1 MKRLLPLL
9 LSCFLLFESAAQ
21 DEYIEKLN
29 YDASD
34 YKIRWNNRQLSAA
47 SNDSNIVLHNLDFL
61 KSKKPG
67 VYRLPQDNM
76 PCIVPDSTKTVR
88 MPNAWKG
95 PKRIPYQSNPP
106 RIPNLAKPW
115 VPFPIANEN
124 GNTK

>member
-9 LSCFLLFESAAQ
+9 LGCFLLFESFAQ
-21 DEYIEKLN
+21 DRYVQKYEYN
-29 YDASD
+29 QNDV
-34 YKIRWNNRQLSAA
+34 RQEFSNQGNAYSL
-47 SNDSNIVLHNLDFL
+47 NDSTFVFHDFGL
-61 KSKKPG
+61 KGKNPG

-95 PKRIPYQSNPP
+95 SKRIPYKSNPP

-115 VPFPIANEN
+115 VPTPIGNDN
-124 GNTK
+124 SNTK